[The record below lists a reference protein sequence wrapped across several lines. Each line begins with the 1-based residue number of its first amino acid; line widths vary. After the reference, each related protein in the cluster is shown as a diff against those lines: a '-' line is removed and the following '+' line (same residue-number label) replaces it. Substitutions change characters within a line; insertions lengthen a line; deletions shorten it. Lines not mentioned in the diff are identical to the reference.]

1 MMFRWIAKF
10 FASGVSGISHPIR
23 WFSDWFDQVSES
35 DSGMVI
41 DEKTA
46 IGYAPVWYAVSRIA
60 GHVCTLPLTPMR
72 RLERGAEKAT
82 THPAYRLVR
91 TRPNPFQSAAQFK
104 ETLMA
109 HALLRGNGKAA
120 IVRQGGKPKE
130 LILILPSNS
139 VTCYVD
145 GEKWHAVR
153 LGDDDR
159 LKLLGGTR
167 GSVRYGDW
175 VKIPDEDV
183 LHIPGLGVDGTIGL
197 EVYEVSKNTFGL
209 GLAAEKA
216 ANKDFANGS
225 VPGVLLEAPKGTFR
239 TQREAD
245 EFIANFDKFHAGLD
259 NRRRT
264 GLLRE
269 GITAKT
275 MDHSSQEAQ
284 WVEQRLFQRQEVALL
299 FVLESI
305 LGDDTSVSYN
315 SVEQK
320 NLAYLSN
327 CLMRWLVKIEQE
339 CDEKLL
345 SPRQKASDSH
355 FFKFN
360 TATLLRADFRST
372 VESLSM
378 AIQARI
384 MSPNEARERLDMNP
398 YEGGDEYENPA
409 ITPGHARDDNN
420 SEAGTVADPEEANRT
435 AIIAH
440 LKHRISVEAGH
451 VLRAAGNQG
460 NYVAWL
466 EKFYDG
472 KWSKTMENAIE
483 NIGGDRTLGKA
494 HCERSKNELLDIAG
508 TVTQDG
514 LADAV
519 SEVVSRWPE
528 RAETL
533 AAEIIKG
540 ELASV

>member
-1 MMFRWIAKF
+1 MFRWIAKF
-10 FASGVSGISHPIR
+10 FASGTSGLSQPLQWFSR
-23 WFSDWFDQVSES
+23 WFDGGVES
-35 DSGMVI
+35 DSGVI
-41 DEKTA
+41 VNEKTT

-72 RLERGAEKAT
+72 RLERGAEKAV

-104 ETLMA
+104 ETLMV

-120 IVRQGGKPKE
+120 IIREGGKPKE
-130 LILILPSNS
+130 LILIPADRS
-139 VTCYVD
+139 VTCYVN
-145 GEKWHAVR
+145 GEKWHSVR
-153 LGDDDR
+153 VFDDDR
-159 LKLLGGTR
+159 LSVYGGTQ
-167 GSVRYGDW
+167 SSFRYGDW
-175 VKIPDEDV
+175 VRIPDSDV
-183 LHIPGLGVDGTIGL
+183 LHIPGLGIDGTVGL
-197 EVYEVSKNTFGL
+197 EIFEVSKNTFGL
-209 GLAAEKA
+209 GLASEKA

-225 VPGVLLEAPKGTFR
+225 VPGILLEAPKGTFR

-275 MDHSSQEAQ
+275 MEHSSQEAQ

-305 LGDDTSVSYN
+305 LGDDNSVSYN
-315 SVEQK
+315 SIEQK

-345 SPRQKASDSH
+345 SPRQKSADSH

-360 TATLLRADFRST
+360 TAALLRADFKST

-409 ITPGHARDDNN
+409 ITPGHARDDS
-420 SEAGTVADPEEANRT
+420 SEAGTMTDPEEANRT
-435 AIIAH
+435 AIVAH
-440 LKHRISVEAGH
+440 LEHRISVEAGH

-460 NYVAWL
+460 NYIAWL

-472 KWSKTMENAIE
+472 KWSKTMENAVE
-483 NIGGDRTLGKA
+483 NIGGDRKLGQQ
-494 HCERSKNELLDIAG
+494 HCERSKNELLEIAG

-519 SEVVSRWPE
+519 SEVVSRWPS

-540 ELASV
+540 ELACV